1 MIKKFLA
8 VLTLLFLAFGYSNA
22 TNVAYVDMEKV
33 MNQSAKGRKYKAG
46 LDAKLKYYQNKAK
59 ELQNKIASL
68 QSQLNSSAL
77 NQKAKE
83 DKMKEL
89 RETARQL
96 QNLEIQANEEL
107 AKMKAEAEKKMV
119 SDIKAIAQKI
129 AKDKNLDLILYGG
142 LISGVLYADKKLDIT
157 DEVLKEYNK

>member
-1 MIKKFLA
+1 
-8 VLTLLFLAFGYSNA
+8 
-22 TNVAYVDMEKV
+22 
-33 MNQSAKGRKYKAG
+33 
-46 LDAKLKYYQNKAK
+46 
-59 ELQNKIASL
+59 
-68 QSQLNSSAL
+68 
-77 NQKAKE
+77 
-83 DKMKEL
+83 MKEL
-89 RETARQL
+89 REAARQL

>member
-1 MIKKFLA
+1 M
-8 VLTLLFLAFGYSNA
+8 
-22 TNVAYVDMEKV
+22 
-33 MNQSAKGRKYKAG
+33 Q
-46 LDAKLKYYQNKAK
+46 
-59 ELQNKIASL
+59 
-68 QSQLNSSAL
+68 
-77 NQKAKE
+77 
-83 DKMKEL
+83 EL

-107 AKMKAEAEKKMV
+107 AKMKAEAEKKMA

>member
-1 MIKKFLA
+1 MIKKILA

-33 MNQSAKGRKYKAG
+33 MNQSAKGKKYKAE

-83 DKMKEL
+83 EKMKEL
-89 RETARQL
+89 REAVRQL

-119 SDIKAIAQKI
+119 NDIKAIAQKI

-157 DEVLKEYNK
+157 DEVLIEYNK

>member
-1 MIKKFLA
+1 MKKFLA

-33 MNQSAKGRKYKAG
+33 MNQSAKGKKYKAE

-59 ELQNKIASL
+59 ELQNKITSL

-89 RETARQL
+89 REAARQL

-107 AKMKAEAEKKMV
+107 AKMKAEAEKNMV
-119 SDIKAIAQKI
+119 SDIKAIAQK
-129 AKDKNLDLILYGG
+129 
-142 LISGVLYADKKLDIT
+142 
-157 DEVLKEYNK
+157 

>member
-1 MIKKFLA
+1 MKKFLT
-8 VLTLLFLAFGYSNA
+8 VLTLLFLVFGYSNA

-33 MNQSAKGRKYKAG
+33 MNQSVKGKKYKAE

-59 ELQNKIASL
+59 ELQNKITSL
-68 QSQLNSSAL
+68 QRQLNSSAL

-83 DKMKEL
+83 EKMKEL
-89 RETARQL
+89 REAARQL

-119 SDIKAIAQKI
+119 GDIKAIAQKI
-129 AKDKNLDLILYGG
+129 AKNKNLDLILYGG

>member
-8 VLTLLFLAFGYSNA
+8 VLTLLFVTFGYSNA

-33 MNQSAKGRKYKAG
+33 MNQSAKGRKYKAE

-96 QNLEIQANEEL
+96 QNLEMRANEEL

-157 DEVLKEYNK
+157 DEVLKKYNK